1 MKSSGKLN
9 LLKNSSWT
17 NVKDKSCITSR
28 INYETLSNIICIEF
42 ELFRMFAHWIKH
54 TGNFYRKCTWKYL
67 KALLKCFNCNKNAW
81 NFTYTR
87 KEIKEKKKNQR
98 ETLRDHH
105 QIIRN
110 IQYIS
115 IITQYECNFCTRSP
129 LCTKHCT
136 KFDFLSD
143 NFHIW
148 HPIWILIKADLKRY
162 NVRTVG
168 SKIIRA
174 LAIILEIFLWF
185 NCQFLLSHV
194 FCKLYKA

>member
-87 KEIKEKKKNQR
+87 KEIKEKKKPR
-98 ETLRDHH
+98 EKHKE
-105 QIIRN
+105 
-110 IQYIS
+110 
-115 IITQYECNFCTRSP
+115 IIT
-129 LCTKHCT
+129 K
-136 KFDFLSD
+136 LSETY
-143 NFHIW
+143 NTYLLLHSMNAIFVLEVLYALNIVPNSIFW
-148 HPIWILIKADLKRY
+148 AITSIFGILFEFWSKR
-162 NVRTVG
+162 
-168 SKIIRA
+168 I
-174 LAIILEIFLWF
+174 
-185 NCQFLLSHV
+185 
-194 FCKLYKA
+194 